1 MWKGVVL
8 LTLAAFAAGG
18 CSQEQDAAS
27 VETTARGFFAA
38 VVAGDGGDGACALL
52 SPDAR
57 SGLESGGSSCA
68 EEIVKLPLRGGAA
81 GPAEIWGEQARIRMG
96 SDTVFLTRWA
106 SAWRITAAGCER
118 RVGRP
123 YDCEVEG

>member
-1 MWKGVVL
+1 MWKGIVL

-38 VVAGDGGDGACALL
+38 VVAGDGDGACALL

-96 SDTVFLTRWA
+96 SDTVFPTRWA